1 MENSVV
7 IISAVEYE
15 QLVRDSEKV
24 RILTQAILDKA
35 NIGNYWS
42 KCILGLQHED

>member
-1 MENSVV
+1 MENNVV
-7 IISAVEYE
+7 IISAAEYE

-35 NIGNYWS
+35 NIENYWS
-42 KCILGLQHED
+42 KCILGLQEEK